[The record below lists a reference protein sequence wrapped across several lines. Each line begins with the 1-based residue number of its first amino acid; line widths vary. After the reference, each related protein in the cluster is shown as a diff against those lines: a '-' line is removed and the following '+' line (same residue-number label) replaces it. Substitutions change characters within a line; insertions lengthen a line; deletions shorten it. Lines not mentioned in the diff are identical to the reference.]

1 MVEYTTAR
9 LDKKMNE
16 RVDLGSDAFDEQ
28 KNDLKNE
35 TFMNDGTHT
44 RHE

>member
-28 KNDLKNE
+28 KNDLK
-35 TFMNDGTHT
+35 MKHL
-44 RHE
+44 